1 VILNESPVQIHES
14 QFTELLR
21 QRAAGAGRPGL
32 RQGIGDDCAVLA
44 HTRQR
49 DLLVTTDL
57 YLEGIH
63 FRRPWQEPASLGHKA
78 LARGL
83 SDIAAMGGTPRF
95 VFLSLGLPCKSSR
108 GRSPQ
113 WDQRWPQRQTDGFLE
128 GFFRLAAASKVVLA
142 GGDTGSSAGGFLAD
156 VVVVG
161 DVPRGQ
167 AILRS
172 GARPGDEIWV
182 SGTLGTA
189 ALGLAVLKRGR
200 KLRRSHTAFQA
211 FCYPEPR
218 LRIGQYLL
226 RRKLASAMMDL
237 SDGLSID
244 LARLCEASGIGA
256 LLDADSLPRL
266 AQTPLHNALHG
277 GEDLELLFTVSPK
290 RSRQLPRSIGGV
302 PLTRIGRIAS
312 ERKLWLIQGNRKK
325 PLPILGFQH
334 F

>member
-1 VILNESPVQIHES
+1 MNER
-14 QFTELLR
+14 QFTDLLR
-21 QRAAGAGRPGL
+21 KRAAGAGLPGL

-57 YLEGIH
+57 FLESIH
-63 FRRPWQEPASLGHKA
+63 FRRRWQEPASLGHKA

-95 VFLSLGLPCKSSR
+95 AFLSLGLPRKSSQR
-108 GRSPQ
+108 GSPPGPG
-113 WDQRWPQRQTDGFLE
+113 WDQRWPQRQINGFLE
-128 GFFRLAAASKVVLA
+128 GFFRLANASKVVLA

-161 DVPRGQ
+161 DAPRGQ

-182 SGTLGTA
+182 SGALGTA
-189 ALGLAVLKRGR
+189 ALGLAVLKRGK
-200 KLRRSHTAFQA
+200 KLLRSHAAFQA

-244 LARLCEASGIGA
+244 LARLCEASGVGA
-256 LLDADSLPRL
+256 RLDAAALPRL
-266 AQTPLHNALHG
+266 AQTPLHDALHG
-277 GEDLELLFTVSPK
+277 GEDLELLFTVSPQ
-290 RSRQLPRSIGGV
+290 RSPQLPRSIGGV
-302 PLTRIGRIAS
+302 PLTRIGRITA
-312 ERKLWLIQGNRKK
+312 ERKLWLIQGNRKE